1 MMIKCPFHIKKYW
14 EYYVSLT
21 LLLLITI
28 FNISEV
34 FIDKNNSNMLLYFFS
49 TITQSFSALIALV
62 VMIAIFKMDSW
73 TQRISEAR
81 KILNDH
87 IGKDLKQ
94 RDEFHN
100 IVTDEKIY
108 MASEVIDC
116 SSVFEK
122 TSDYKESKDYWLKT
136 SLKGLILKRDVHK
149 FVVFSLVVIVAS
161 LIDLFM
167 VKGNQNIAYPW
178 MFYFWFNAIMIFGIA
193 SLYMVYKNTLT
204 LVSIYEKEFWNKLE
218 EELENK

>member
-73 TQRISEAR
+73 TQRI
-81 KILNDH
+81 L
-87 IGKDLKQ
+87 
-94 RDEFHN
+94 
-100 IVTDEKIY
+100 
-108 MASEVIDC
+108 
-116 SSVFEK
+116 
-122 TSDYKESKDYWLKT
+122 
-136 SLKGLILKRDVHK
+136 
-149 FVVFSLVVIVAS
+149 S
-161 LIDLFM
+161 LIH
-167 VKGNQNIAYPW
+167 I
-178 MFYFWFNAIMIFGIA
+178 
-193 SLYMVYKNTLT
+193 
-204 LVSIYEKEFWNKLE
+204 
-218 EELENK
+218 